1 MPQIREYIEEI
12 NATTG
17 EIRTLKGRS
26 PRDVELAKQKGD
38 ESPDYPIRFGGLD
51 LAKRVDHSALEILKF
66 NTEDWRLEEEGFLEW
81 PHVSYGKVAQDTL
94 KINLKMPMELLG
106 FDRTG
111 VGDAAAELF
120 DKSMLPLVPI
130 VTSNPTKLDIIH
142 IIRTLFDKSML
153 LVEKDSDLHAQI
165 EEQEEQ
171 VTNAGNLKYSHSGQ
185 HDDRFW
191 ALGYA
196 CYVALPYLVNVVPPL
211 VKRGSDQTVD
221 MGPRNIDM
229 EINELMGG
237 NAQVFPI

>member
-1 MPQIREYIEEI
+1 MPDVNSYIEEI

-17 EIRTLKGRS
+17 ERHTIKGKTPEDIRREQLKE
-26 PRDVELAKQKGD
+26 DL
-38 ESPDYPIRFGGLD
+38 PDYPLRFGGLD

-66 NTEDWRLEEEGFLEW
+66 NTEEWRLEEEGFLKW
-81 PHVSYGKVAQDTL
+81 PHVSYGKVADDTL

-120 DKSMLPLVPI
+120 DKSTLPLVPI

-142 IIRTLFDKSML
+142 IIRTLFDKGML
-153 LVEKDSDLHAQI
+153 LVDGDTELVQQI

-171 VTNAGNLKYSHSGQ
+171 VTDAGNLRYSHSGQ

-196 CYVALPYLVNVVPPL
+196 CYVALPYLVNTAPIVL
-211 VKRGSDQTVD
+211 KRGSDEMVNL
-221 MGPRNIDM
+221 GPRDIAM
-229 EINELMGG
+229 EINQLMGG

>member
-1 MPQIREYIEEI
+1 LPEIQQYIEEI

-17 EIRTLKGRS
+17 EIRTIQGVS
-26 PRDVELAKQKGD
+26 PRDKQQEGEKT
-38 ESPDYPIRFGGLD
+38 PALPMRFGGVD
-51 LAKRVDHSALEILKF
+51 LAKRVDHSALEILKL
-66 NTEDWRLEEEGFLEW
+66 NTQEWRLEEEGFLKW
-81 PHVSYGKVAQDTL
+81 PHVAYGQVAEDTL

-142 IIRTLFDKSML
+142 IIRTLFDKKML
-153 LVEKDSDLHAQI
+153 LVDGEGELREQI

-171 VTNAGNLKYSHSGQ
+171 VTEAGNLKYSHSGE

-196 CYVALPYLVNVVPPL
+196 CYVALPYLVNIAPIVIQ
-211 VKRGSDQTVD
+211 RGSDEMVD
-221 MGPRNIDM
+221 MGPRDIDR
-229 EINELMGG
+229 EIDDIMGG
-237 NAQVFPI
+237 NAQIYRL

>member
-1 MPQIREYIEEI
+1 MPEINEYIQEI

-17 EIRTLKGRS
+17 ERRTIKGRT
-26 PRDVELAKQKGD
+26 PEDKAKAEADQL
-38 ESPDYPIRFGGLD
+38 PDYPMRFGGLD
-51 LAKRVDHSALEILKF
+51 LAKRVDHSALEVLKL
-66 NTEDWRLEEEGFLEW
+66 NYQEWRLEEEGFLKW
-81 PHVSYGKVAQDTL
+81 PHVSYGKVADDTL

-130 VTSNPTKLDIIH
+130 VTTNATKLDIIH
-142 IIRTLFDKSML
+142 IIRTLFDKKML
-153 LVEKDSDLHAQI
+153 LVDGEGELKEQI

-171 VTNAGNLKYSHSGQ
+171 VTDAGNIKYSHSGE

-196 CYVALPYLVNVVPPL
+196 CYVALPYLVNVAPIVI
-211 VKRGSDQTVD
+211 KQGSDNMRD
-221 MGPRNIDM
+221 MGPRDINM
-229 EINELMGG
+229 EIDQLMGG
-237 NAQVFPI
+237 GAQIYPI